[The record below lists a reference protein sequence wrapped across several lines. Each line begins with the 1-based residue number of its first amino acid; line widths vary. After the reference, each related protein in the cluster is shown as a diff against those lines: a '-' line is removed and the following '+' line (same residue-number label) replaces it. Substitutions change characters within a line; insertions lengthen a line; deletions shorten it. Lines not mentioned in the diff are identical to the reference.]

1 MGVGKSYE
9 EGVVQGGRVISEG
22 GMRGRLV
29 PLASSSLLGD
39 GAPALDRRLRAGLWL
54 LLIVFSLSGVFGH
67 SLWGGNDARE
77 GGMIWDMVRHGTLVT
92 PTIDGRPFLEKP
104 PLLHW
109 TGVAI
114 CRVAGRVTE
123 GLLRLP
129 AAFYGFGTLALVVL
143 FVRGPRAEVGG
154 GFDRGRE
161 IAAWGAAFL
170 CGTAIEFQ
178 EYARIVLTDMALVF
192 MVTLS
197 LFAFWRAYRRPSVV
211 RWFVFLLA
219 ASASFY
225 AKGLIGPAL
234 IWSSM
239 GIFLLWKR
247 RFRLLAG
254 LVAAYLPLLL
264 AVVLPWVLALD
275 RFGGMAALRF
285 VFWDN
290 QVGRFFHFGDRS
302 LPHDPF
308 FINKERWY
316 YYLVH
321 LPVYLAP
328 WTLLVVPAAVAW
340 VRRRSPF
347 REPFHAFV
355 ASAVAGMALVLQL
368 SSAKVASYALPVYP
382 FLFAS
387 VALWLAELLARGRP
401 TWLERWSIRATA
413 AAVGLVLGLVPVAFI
428 AGTFVRPDL
437 FRAGGRLETAAGF
450 VLAVVVLALLFAA
463 ASVLVRLLRSP
474 QRQLVCVAGP
484 ASYAS
489 IVILTLQLVTPA
501 IDRQRSYRPIAA
513 LAADEADHGVE
524 MALGT
529 EEYRDVGAFTFY
541 LDRRL
546 ALLPTANGVA
556 SFLRSPEPR
565 AVIAPREELPALE
578 AQLAGVPHGRLSAGG
593 PGTLSRAWV
602 ILVNGAG
609 QVAAGH
615 TRPAE
620 GGGAVLAQR
629 PRRDGRVFGGG
640 GGGTGTSVG
649 GDTGPG
655 AFHGPESH

>member
-1 MGVGKSYE
+1 LGVGKSLV
-9 EGVVQGGRVISEG
+9 EGVVQGRQASSEG
-22 GMRGRLV
+22 VMRGRPAPPASLS
-29 PLASSSLLGD
+29 PLGE
-39 GAPALDRRLRAGLWL
+39 GAPAFDRRLRAGLWL
-54 LLIVFSLSGVFGH
+54 LLVVFSFSGVFGH

-123 GLLRLP
+123 GLVRLP
-129 AAFYGFGTLALVVL
+129 AALYGFGTLALLVL
-143 FVRGPRAEVGG
+143 FVRGPRGAG

-161 IAAWGAAFL
+161 VAAWGAAFL

-197 LFAFWRAYRRPSVV
+197 LVVFWRAYERPGRA
-211 RWFVFLLA
+211 RWLLFLLA

-225 AKGLIGPAL
+225 AKGLVGPAL
-234 IWSSM
+234 IWSSV

-247 RFRLLAG
+247 RLRLLGG
-254 LVAAYLPLLL
+254 LAAAYAPLLL
-264 AVVLPWVLALD
+264 LVVVPWVVALD

-290 QVGRFFHFGDRS
+290 QIGRFFHFGDQS

-328 WTLLVVPAAVAW
+328 WTLLIVPAAIAW
-340 VRRRSPF
+340 ARRSSPF
-347 REPFHAFV
+347 RTSFHAFV

-368 SSAKVASYALPVYP
+368 SSAKVVSYALPVYP
-382 FLFAS
+382 FFFAS

-401 TWLERWSIRATA
+401 TWLERWSVRATA
-413 AAVGLVLGLVPVAFI
+413 VAVGLSLGLVPVVFI
-428 AGTFVRPDL
+428 AGTYVRPDL

-450 VLAVVVLALLFAA
+450 LLAGVVLALLAA
-463 ASVLVRLLRSP
+463 VALVLVRLLRSP
-474 QRQLVCVAGP
+474 ARSMVCAVGP
-484 ASYAS
+484 ASYAL
-489 IVILTLQLVTPA
+489 IVIVALQLVTPA
-501 IDRQRSYRPIAA
+501 IDRHRSYRPIAA
-513 LAADEADHGVE
+513 LAADELDHGVTV
-524 MALGT
+524 ALGS

-546 ALLPTANGVA
+546 PLLATGGNVA

-565 AVIAPREELPALE
+565 AVIAPRGELPELE
-578 AQLAGVPHGRLSAGG
+578 AQLAGVPHGQLSAGD

-615 TRPAE
+615 ARPAE
-620 GGGAVLAQR
+620 EGGAVLAQR
-629 PRRDGRVFGGG
+629 PRRGRRVFGGG

-649 GDTGPG
+649 GG
-655 AFHGPESH
+655 AGSAALHGPERP

>member
-1 MGVGKSYE
+1 M
-9 EGVVQGGRVISEG
+9 QGGSLNWWNG
-22 GMRGRLV
+22 ARGRLA
-29 PLASSSLLGD
+29 PLASVSPAAAGV
-39 GAPALDRRLRAGLWL
+39 PALDRRLRAGLWL
-54 LLIVFSLSGVFGH
+54 LLVVFSLSGVFGH
-67 SLWGGNDARE
+67 SLWGGNDTRE

-114 CRVAGRVTE
+114 CSVAGRVTE
-123 GLLRLP
+123 GLVRLP
-129 AAFYGFGTLALVVL
+129 AALYGLGTLALLVL
-143 FVRGPRAEVGG
+143 FVRGPRAAG
-154 GFDRGRE
+154 GFERGRE

-197 LFAFWRAYRRPSVV
+197 LVTFWRAYQRPGAA
-211 RWFVFLLA
+211 RWFAYLLA

-225 AKGLIGPAL
+225 AKGLVGPAL
-234 IWSSM
+234 IWSSV

-254 LVAAYLPLLL
+254 LAAAYVPVFLL
-264 AVVLPWVLALD
+264 AVVPWVLALD

-290 QVGRFFHFGDRS
+290 QIGRFFNFGDRS

-328 WTLLVVPAAVAW
+328 WTLLLVPAAIAW
-340 VRRRSPF
+340 VRRSSPF
-347 REPFHAFV
+347 RTSFHAFV
-355 ASAVAGMALVLQL
+355 ASAVAGMALVLQA

-382 FLFAS
+382 FLFAA

-401 TWLERWSIRATA
+401 TWLERWSIRTTA
-413 AAVGLVLGLVPVAFI
+413 AVVGLVLGLVPAVFI

-437 FRAGGRLETAAGF
+437 FRVGGRMETAAGF
-450 VLAVVVLALLFAA
+450 VLAAVVLTLLAA
-463 ASVLVRLLRSP
+463 AALVIVRLLRSP
-474 QRQLVCVAGP
+474 ARTLVCAAGP
-484 ASYAS
+484 ASYAL
-489 IVILTLQLVTPA
+489 IVIVALQLVTPA
-501 IDRQRSYRPIAA
+501 IDRHRSYRPIAA
-513 LAADEADHGVE
+513 LAADELGHGVTV
-524 MALGT
+524 ALGT
-529 EEYRDVGAFTFY
+529 QEYRDVGAFTFY

-546 ALLPTANGVA
+546 PLLPTGGGVA
-556 SFLRSPEPR
+556 SFLQFPEPR
-565 AVIAPREELPALE
+565 AVIVPRDELPALE
-578 AQLAGVPHGRLSAGG
+578 VRLAGVPHGRLSAGA

-602 ILVNGAG
+602 ILVNGAE
-609 QVAAGH
+609 QVATGRAPAG
-615 TRPAE
+615 RE
-620 GGGAVLAQR
+620 GGAVLAQGPGR
-629 PRRDGRVFGGG
+629 QGRVWVDGGG
-640 GGGTGTSVG
+640 GLKAPVG
-649 GDTGPG
+649 WGARPGPRR
-655 AFHGPESH
+655 APKRY

>member
-1 MGVGKSYE
+1 MGVGKIHV
-9 EGVVQGGRVISEG
+9 EGVVQGGRAISEG
-22 GMRGRLV
+22 GVRGRLAL
-29 PLASSSLLGD
+29 LASPSLLGE

-54 LLIVFSLSGVFGH
+54 LLVVFSLSGVFGH
-67 SLWGGNDARE
+67 SLWGGNDSRE

-123 GLLRLP
+123 GLVRLP
-129 AAFYGFGTLALVVL
+129 AALYGFGTLALVVL
-143 FVRGPRAEVGG
+143 FVRGPRAAG

-192 MVTLS
+192 MVALS
-197 LFAFWRAYRRPSVV
+197 LFAFWRAYERPGRA
-211 RWFVFLLA
+211 RWLLFLLA

-225 AKGLIGPAL
+225 AKGLVGPAL
-234 IWSSM
+234 IWSSV

-247 RFRLLAG
+247 RLRLLAG
-254 LVAAYLPLLL
+254 LAAAYVPLFL
-264 AVVLPWVLALD
+264 VVVIPWVVALY
-275 RFGGMAALRF
+275 RFGGEPALRF

-290 QVGRFFHFGDRS
+290 QIGRFFHFGDRS

-328 WTLLVVPAAVAW
+328 WTFLVVPAAVAW
-340 VRRRSPF
+340 MRRRSPF

-382 FLFAS
+382 FLFAA
-387 VALWLAELLARGRP
+387 VALWLAELLACGRP
-401 TWLERWSIRATA
+401 TWLERWSIRTTA
-413 AAVGLVLGLVPVAFI
+413 AAVGLVLGLVPAVFI
-428 AGTFVRPDL
+428 AGTFVRPRL
-437 FRAGGRLETAAGF
+437 FRAGGRLETAAGL
-450 VLAVVVLALLFAA
+450 VLAVVVLALLAA
-463 ASVLVRLLRSP
+463 AALVLVRLLRSP
-474 QRQLVCVAGP
+474 SRPMVGVAGP
-484 ASYAS
+484 AAYAL
-489 IVILTLQLVTPA
+489 IVSVVLQLVTPA
-501 IDRQRSYRPIAA
+501 IDRHRSYRPIAE
-513 LAADEADHGVE
+513 LAAGELSHGVTV
-524 MALGT
+524 ALGT
-529 EEYRDVGAFTFY
+529 QEYRDVGAFTFY

-546 ALLPTANGVA
+546 ALLPTGGGVA

-565 AVIAPREELPALE
+565 AVIAPRDELPALE
-578 AQLAGVPHGRLSAGG
+578 AQLAGVPHGRLSTGS

-602 ILVNGAG
+602 ILVNGAE
-609 QVAAGH
+609 QVATGRAPAGG
-615 TRPAE
+615 E
-620 GGGAVLAQR
+620 GGAVLAQGPGR
-629 PRRDGRVFGGG
+629 QRRVWAGGG
-640 GGGTGTSVG
+640 GGLSAPVG
-649 GDTGPG
+649 WGARPGPRR
-655 AFHGPESH
+655 APKRR